1 MAGCSQFYDTFP
13 HTYTVDYLIEHAYDF
28 DDKEVTVEDYVSTCY
43 ADKIFPYFFPY
54 HDEMRNILLIYM
66 FYLRLNET

>member
-54 HDEMRNILLIYM
+54 HEKTQWTGKGNTKQ
-66 FYLRLNET
+66 NVKKS